1 MTPPSARQARAAR
14 PARSPAPPL
23 PAFDALDR
31 THAQMLQVL
40 DDFDA
45 LLDHLDER
53 GPDEK
58 ARAVAARI
66 LSFFN
71 THAREHH
78 AQEEQVVFPPLLAGQ
93 DSELAAHVRR
103 LQQDHGWLEE
113 DWLELAPQIEAV
125 SRGYNWYD
133 LAMLRHALPVFRQ
146 LYQEHIAL
154 EESLVYPAAR
164 RKQGA
169 LAEGAAERTRPGEL

>member
-1 MTPPSARQARAAR
+1 MIPPSAHPARAAR

-45 LLDHLDER
+45 LLDHLDEN
-53 GPDEK
+53 GSNEE
-58 ARAVAARI
+58 ARAIGARI

-71 THAREHH
+71 EHARQHH
-78 AQEEQVVFPPLLAGQ
+78 AQEEQVVFPPLLAGP
-93 DSELAAHVRR
+93 DTKLAAHVRR

-113 DWLELAPQIEAV
+113 DWLELAPQIEAI
-125 SRGYNWYD
+125 SRGDNWYD
-133 LAMLRHALPVFRQ
+133 LVMLRHALPVFRQ

-164 RKQGA
+164 RQQGA
-169 LAEGAAERTRPGEL
+169 LAEGAAKRTRPGEL